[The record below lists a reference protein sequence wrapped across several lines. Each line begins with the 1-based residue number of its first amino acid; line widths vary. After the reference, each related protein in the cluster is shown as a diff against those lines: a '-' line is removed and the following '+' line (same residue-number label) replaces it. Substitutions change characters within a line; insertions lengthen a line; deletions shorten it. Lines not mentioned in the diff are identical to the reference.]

1 MENITVETI
10 NKNKYMKEEVQNM
23 DGFMMFKKAL
33 QKHFDEMQKEAT
45 HLFEVNVD
53 KDELWNTYLDS
64 FPAGTN
70 EIFRERREHDCSCCR
85 QFIKNIGSAVT
96 INDNQI
102 HTIWELNLGDTTYQP
117 VCDALD
123 AFVKAHTV
131 TDIYTTK
138 FPKIG
143 TDFNFE
149 KINGKSHQWDH
160 FFLELPSKFVNRS
173 SRSNEE
179 VKGQFRDTRNVFKR
193 SLDEITMDA
202 LDTILEL
209 INSNTLYKGEE
220 WKGVLTEFKKYKKEY
235 DKLTS
240 DTEKDLYAW
249 EKSVT
254 AGMAIGRIRNHS
266 IGTLLINVS
275 EDMDLD
281 TAVKKYEQITAPS
294 NYKRPKAIFTKKM
307 LEDAKK
313 TITELGYMDSL
324 QRRFAN
330 LNDITVNNVLF
341 SNKSAA
347 RRMVGA
353 DDIFGQME
361 KDVAV
366 SPKKF
371 SKVEEISAQDFIDKV
386 LPTAKEIEAF
396 VENKHEKNFVS
407 MIAPVNPDAK
417 TMFKWNNGLSW
428 AYSGNITDS
437 DMKQNVKAA
446 GGNVD
451 GVLRFSIM
459 WNEGQNDNSDLD
471 AHCKEPDGNEI
482 YFGNCRK
489 PETSRCGGQLDIDI
503 TRPMTQMA
511 GKPSV
516 ENITWADMSY
526 MKPGVYKFFVNQ
538 YAARG
543 SKGFKAE
550 IEFNGEIFAFEY
562 NNPVS
567 GNVQVAEVTLDENG
581 NFSIKEKLSGSS
593 SISSREIWGVNTNQ
607 FVPVSVIS
615 YSPNYFDEQD
625 GIGHRHLFFFLKDC
639 VNSEEP
645 NGFYLEFLDNDLMK
659 HKRVFE
665 ALGAKCHVEDT
676 DDQLSGI
683 GFSMTK
689 RADLVVKVKGATE
702 RVMKIKF

>member
-1 MENITVETI
+1 
-10 NKNKYMKEEVQNM
+10 M
-23 DGFMMFKKAL
+23 DGFLKFKKAL
-33 QKHFDEMQKEAT
+33 QDHFNEIQKDVT
-45 HLFEVNVD
+45 HLFEVDVD
-53 KDELWNTYLDS
+53 KDELWNTYLNS

-70 EIFRERREHDCSCCR
+70 NIFRERREHDCSCCR
-85 QFIKNIGSAVT
+85 QFIKNIGAAV
-96 INDNQI
+96 IIKDNQV
-102 HTIWELNLGDTTYQP
+102 HTIWELELNDSTYQP

-123 AFVKAHTV
+123 TFVKAHKV
-131 TDIYTTK
+131 TDIYTTT
-138 FPKIG
+138 FPKMG

-149 KINGKSHQWDH
+149 EIDGRSHRWDH
-160 FFLELPSKFVNRS
+160 FFLELPSKFVNKS
-173 SRSNEE
+173 NSSNEE
-179 VKGQFRDTRNVFKR
+179 IKGQFRDTRNVFKR

-220 WKGVLTEFKKYKKEY
+220 WKGVLTEFKKYKNEY

-240 DTEKDLYAW
+240 ESDKELYAW

-254 AGMAIGRIRNHS
+254 AGIAIGRIRNHS
-266 IGTLLINVS
+266 IGTLLVNVS

-281 TAVKKYEQITAPS
+281 TAVRKYEQIVAPS

-324 QRRFAN
+324 QRRFAT

-347 RRMVGA
+347 RRMNGA

-361 KDVAV
+361 KEVSV

-407 MIAPVNPDAK
+407 MIAPVNPNAK

-446 GGNVD
+446 GGNIY

-459 WNEGQNDNSDLD
+459 WNEDQNDNSDLD
-471 AHCKEPDGNEI
+471 AHCLEPDGNEI
-482 YFGNCRK
+482 CFRNYRK
-489 PETSRCGGQLDIDI
+489 PSISRCGGQLDVDI
-503 TRPMTQMA
+503 THPMEQMR

-516 ENITWADMSY
+516 ENITWADMTH

-538 YAARG
+538 YTARG

-550 IEFNGEIFAFEY
+550 VEFNGEIYAFEY
-562 NNPVS
+562 NKPVS
-567 GNVQVAEVTLDENG
+567 GNIQVAEVTLDKNG
-581 NFSIKEKLSGSS
+581 NFTIKEKLSGISS
-593 SISSREIWGVNTNQ
+593 VTSREIWGVNTNQ

-645 NGFYLEFLDNDLMK
+645 NGYYNEFLKSDLEK

-665 ALGAKCHVEDT
+665 ALGAKCHVENA

-689 RADLVVKVKGATE
+689 RAELVVKVKGATE
-702 RVMKIKF
+702 RIMKIKF

>member
-1 MENITVETI
+1 
-10 NKNKYMKEEVQNM
+10 M

-33 QKHFDEMQKEAT
+33 QKHFDKMQKEAT

-96 INDNQI
+96 IKDNQI
-102 HTIWELNLGDTTYQP
+102 HTIWELDLGDTTYQP

-149 KINGKSHQWDH
+149 EINGKSHQWDH

-179 VKGQFRDTRNVFKR
+179 VKGHFRDTRNVFKR

-235 DKLTS
+235 DKLSS

-254 AGMAIGRIRNHS
+254 AGMSIGRIRNHS

-281 TAVKKYEQITAPS
+281 TAVKKYEQIVAPS

-407 MIAPVNPDAK
+407 MIAPVNPEAK

-459 WNEGQNDNSDLD
+459 WNEEQNDNSDLD

-562 NNPVS
+562 NSPVS
-567 GNVQVAEVTLDENG
+567 GNIQVAEVTLDENG

-625 GIGHRHLFFFLKDC
+625 GIGHRHLLFFLKDC

-659 HKRVFE
+659 HRRVFE

>member
-1 MENITVETI
+1 
-10 NKNKYMKEEVQNM
+10 M

-64 FPAGTN
+64 FPVGTN

-96 INDNQI
+96 IKDNQI
-102 HTIWELNLGDTTYQP
+102 HTIWKLELGDTIYQP

-149 KINGKSHQWDH
+149 EINGKSHQWDH
-160 FFLELPSKFVNRS
+160 FFLELPSKFVNRT

-193 SLDEITMDA
+193 SLDEITMEA

-220 WKGVLTEFKKYKKEY
+220 WKGVLTEFKRYKKDY
-235 DKLTS
+235 DKLSS
-240 DTEKDLYAW
+240 DSERELFAW

-281 TAVKKYEQITAPS
+281 TAVKKYEQIVAPS

-361 KDVAV
+361 KDVTV

-459 WNEGQNDNSDLD
+459 WNEDQNDNSDLD

-482 YFGNCRK
+482 YYGNCRK
-489 PETSRCGGQLDIDI
+489 PNVSRCGGQLDIDI
-503 TRPMTQMA
+503 TRPMEQMK

-516 ENITWADMSY
+516 ENITWADMLH

-538 YAARG
+538 FAARG

-550 IEFNGEIFAFEY
+550 VEFNGEIYVFEY
-562 NNPVS
+562 NQPVH
-567 GNVQVAEVTLDENG
+567 GDVQVAEVTLDANG
-581 NFSIKEKLSGSS
+581 NFSIKEKLAGNS

-676 DDQLSGI
+676 NDQLSGI